1 MRVKP
6 APALVRLDDGRLNA
20 TLVNLSDLMLR
31 WADVTAPTELIV
43 INLIKANDLFRL
55 GHQTSDLILV
65 SHHHPPST
73 SLAV

>member
-31 WADVTAPTELIV
+31 WAPTELIV